1 MNKYEADI
9 NLHIPEGMH
18 RLNVTRSEGE
28 WIHVVG
34 LDGPTVSLHISDIRR
49 NSGKVRVAIVLDP
62 NQRVNDPRKDRR

>member
-1 MNKYEADI
+1 MNNYEAEI
-9 NLHIPEGMH
+9 KLHIPDGMQ

-49 NSGKVRVAIVLDP
+49 NSGKVRVAIVLDR
-62 NQRVNDPRKDRR
+62 NQRVNDPRKDRS